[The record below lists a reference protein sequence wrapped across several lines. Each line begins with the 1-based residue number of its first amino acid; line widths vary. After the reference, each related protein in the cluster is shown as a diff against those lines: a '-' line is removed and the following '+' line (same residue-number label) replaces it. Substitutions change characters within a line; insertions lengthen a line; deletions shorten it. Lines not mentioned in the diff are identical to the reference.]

1 MKLLLITVLAAVS
14 VIRAHEPLEDIK
26 DEVIMTL
33 QESPETKKS
42 LEERIKQEP
51 KIDFVQVKPIG
62 DDINEINENWQIDG
76 NLFQGDLALTPMKL
90 FLFTLLAAV
99 SAIRAHEPL
108 EDIRDEVIKTLQESP
123 ETKKSLEDRIK
134 EEPKIDFV
142 QVRPIGDDINEIN
155 ENWQIDGNLFQG
167 DLALTPDEE
176 DSLVKDVEQEVAEMM
191 KSSTEAAH

>member
-1 MKLLLITVLAAVS
+1 MKLLLITVLIAVS
-14 VIRAHEPLEDIK
+14 VVRAHEPLEDIK

-42 LEERIKQEP
+42 LEKRIKEEP

-176 DSLVKDVEQEVAEMM
+176 KSLVKDVEQEVAEMM

>member
-1 MKLLLITVLAAVS
+1 
-14 VIRAHEPLEDIK
+14 
-26 DEVIMTL
+26 
-33 QESPETKKS
+33 
-42 LEERIKQEP
+42 
-51 KIDFVQVKPIG
+51 
-62 DDINEINENWQIDG
+62 
-76 NLFQGDLALTPMKL
+76 MKL

-176 DSLVKDVEQEVAEMM
+176 KSLVKDVEQEVAEMK
-191 KSSTEAAH
+191 KSSTAAAH

>member
-176 DSLVKDVEQEVAEMM
+176 ESLVKDVEQEVAEMM
-191 KSSTEAAH
+191 KSSTKAAH

>member
-76 NLFQGDLALTPMKL
+76 NLFQGDLALTP
-90 FLFTLLAAV
+90 
-99 SAIRAHEPL
+99 
-108 EDIRDEVIKTLQESP
+108 
-123 ETKKSLEDRIK
+123 
-134 EEPKIDFV
+134 
-142 QVRPIGDDINEIN
+142 
-155 ENWQIDGNLFQG
+155 
-167 DLALTPDEE
+167 DEE

-191 KSSTEAAH
+191 KSSTEATH

>member
-1 MKLLLITVLAAVS
+1 MKLLLLTVLAAVS

-42 LEERIKQEP
+42 LEERIKEEP

-76 NLFQGDLALTPMKL
+76 NLFQGDLALTP
-90 FLFTLLAAV
+90 
-99 SAIRAHEPL
+99 
-108 EDIRDEVIKTLQESP
+108 
-123 ETKKSLEDRIK
+123 
-134 EEPKIDFV
+134 
-142 QVRPIGDDINEIN
+142 
-155 ENWQIDGNLFQG
+155 
-167 DLALTPDEE
+167 DEE
-176 DSLVKDVEQEVAEMM
+176 ESLVKDVEQEVAEMM

>member
-1 MKLLLITVLAAVS
+1 MKLLLFTLLAAVT
-14 VIRAHEPLEDIK
+14 VTRAHEPLEDIR

-76 NLFQGDLALTPMKL
+76 NLFQGDLALTP
-90 FLFTLLAAV
+90 
-99 SAIRAHEPL
+99 
-108 EDIRDEVIKTLQESP
+108 
-123 ETKKSLEDRIK
+123 
-134 EEPKIDFV
+134 
-142 QVRPIGDDINEIN
+142 
-155 ENWQIDGNLFQG
+155 
-167 DLALTPDEE
+167 DEE